1 MQQMYIKP
9 CKNCSHL
16 FKGIKCALYCDNC
29 KRIMRNVYTQ
39 RYRERKKSHTNREY
53 GTKYIC
59 ENCGFKYILS
69 SGTQKYCPRCGKVN
83 LLMLHRKSANSDE
96 YKQKKYN
103 YKKEQRN
110 KITLQNANRN
120 EVIEIFDGSKI
131 KKMREKKGLNLH
143 EFAELIQQG
152 TATSCFNREKNNNLK
167 IKLSILKKIAN
178 ALEIDLYTFL
188 ANISS
193 VNYQKTTYPLKD
205 HFYAGNKL
213 TMLRE
218 QQALTVNKLATMS
231 GFTGSNRLSNYE
243 KTSGAEFDKIKI
255 SSIACIANALGYT
268 VIELLQKLE
277 T

>member
-1 MQQMYIKP
+1 MQQMYVKP
-9 CKNCSHL
+9 CKNCNKL

-29 KRIMRNVYTQ
+29 RRIMRNVYNQ
-39 RYRERKKSHTNREY
+39 RYRERKKSHTNRER
-53 GTKYIC
+53 GAKYIC

-69 SGTQKYCPRCGKVN
+69 SGTQKYCPRCGELN
-83 LLMLHRKSANSDE
+83 CIMLHKKGASSDE
-96 YKQKKYN
+96 YKRKKYN

-120 EVIEIFDGSKI
+120 EVIEIFDGTKI
-131 KKMREKKGLNLH
+131 KKMREEKGINLH
-143 EFAELIQQG
+143 EFAELAQEG
-152 TATSCFNREKNNNLK
+152 TATSFFNREKNNNLK
-167 IKLSILKKIAN
+167 VSLSVLKKIA
-178 ALEIDLYTFL
+178 AVLEIDFYTLL
-188 ANISS
+188 ACISS
-193 VNYQKTTYPLKD
+193 TEYQNKIYPLKE

-218 QQALTVNKLATMS
+218 RQALTVNKLATMS

-243 KTSGAEFDKIKI
+243 KTSGAEFDKITI
-255 SSIACIANALGYT
+255 SSISYIANALGYT